1 MNTIIYEP
9 WNRPDHG
16 IDAADDGGRV
26 AWRFRPTDYD
36 VVATPL
42 DISLARMATHGVP
55 RGVASWEARSEADT
69 LARPLPD
76 LPAWDERAHLAC
88 LATAIAPGP
97 PLTIRRRRVPFWKRI
112 TDWLMAG
119 LP

>member
-1 MNTIIYEP
+1 MNPIIYEP
-9 WNRPDHG
+9 FDLNVHRRPRPDE
-16 IDAADDGGRV
+16 GGRV
-26 AWRFRPTDYD
+26 AWRFRPHEYG

-42 DISLARMATHGVP
+42 DASLARMATVGIPHGVS
-55 RGVASWEARSEADT
+55 SWEARREAD
-69 LARPLPD
+69 AFPRPLPD
-76 LPAWDERAHLAC
+76 LPAWDERAHLAS

-97 PLTIRRRRVPFWKRI
+97 PLTIRRRRTPLWKRI